1 MSWEILMYLP
11 IILAMVLYP
20 VLAVLFVR
28 FVWKRSS
35 RKLFRWLAV
44 ALAILLPSWDAILSA
59 VIFYT
64 TCPFFSKA
72 AIYESAETQGIY
84 YEGYLRDKIIIG
96 RNWDGNEASYILLAD
111 RDLREGYTY
120 MESLVTMRKNYEDK
134 EIPVSPPVV
143 YRCIEGPKDD
153 KRPWE
158 VFAQCAPV
166 AEIRSRYVVKSES
179 LKFALIEMDFMKI
192 SDRTTG
198 RLMAEYRAISKY
210 PYAGAPFYPFFTWL
224 NWHGDMFQ
232 ANQSNSCP
240 EKSQFLT
247 FQYEVLRVKK

>member
-1 MSWEILMYLP
+1 MYLP
-11 IILAMVLYP
+11 IIFAMVLYP

-35 RKLFRWLAV
+35 RRFLRWLAV
-44 ALAILLPSWDAILSA
+44 AFAVLLPSWDAVLSA
-59 VIFYT
+59 VVFYAA
-64 TCPFFSKA
+64 CPFFSKA
-72 AIYESAETQGIY
+72 EVYERAETEGIY
-84 YEGYLRDKIIIG
+84 YEGYLRNTVYVGRSWYGREVNRIG
-96 RNWDGNEASYILLAD
+96 LTTNEDI
-111 RDLREGYTY
+111 RKGYKY
-120 MESLVTMRKNYEDK
+120 MEFLVTKQHGLDDK
-134 EIPVSPPVV
+134 VSTLPHPIV
-143 YRCIEGPKDD
+143 YRCIEDLQDP
-153 KRPWE
+153 RHTWITHT
-158 VFAQCAPV
+158 QCSTV
-166 AEIRSRYVVKSES
+166 EEIKSENVVKTEYYK
-179 LKFALIEMDFMKI
+179 LHLIGMRFVKI
-192 SDRTTG
+192 QDRRTG